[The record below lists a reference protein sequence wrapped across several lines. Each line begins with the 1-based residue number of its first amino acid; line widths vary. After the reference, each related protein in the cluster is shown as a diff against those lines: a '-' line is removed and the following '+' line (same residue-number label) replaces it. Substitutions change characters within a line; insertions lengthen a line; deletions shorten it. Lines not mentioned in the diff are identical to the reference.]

1 MFLLRSRRAGG
12 ARTTR
17 LGTPLACETRYLF
30 ILNKAHLDEENG
42 RYRSISSFTNT
53 PRRGLRHI
61 NVRYFIATFFAP
73 DIV

>member
-1 MFLLRSRRAGG
+1 MKYSFD
-12 ARTTR
+12 
-17 LGTPLACETRYLF
+17 CYLF